1 MKRNI
6 ILIGTMGSGK
16 SHLGRNL
23 AEAKGWQFVDTD
35 RLLERRYNL
44 PIAEMYEKL
53 GEKLFRS
60 AEREILKKVCMY
72 HECIISVGGNFPLDV
87 RTVRYLQR
95 YAYIIGIR
103 ASEYRIVKR
112 VNRRI
117 GKRPTM
123 DYDDVAGFV
132 ETMMQRWKPVYKKCD
147 CVIDTTYGRTENLID
162 SIHET
167 LAREGVEFKKRRPMG
182 VEQHE
187 KYCDSNERR

>member
-1 MKRNI
+1 M
-6 ILIGTMGSGK
+6 
-16 SHLGRNL
+16 
-23 AEAKGWQFVDTD
+23 
-35 RLLERRYNL
+35 ERRYNL
-44 PIAEMYEKL
+44 PIAEVYEKL

-147 CVIDTTYGRTENLID
+147 V
-162 SIHET
+162 S
-167 LAREGVEFKKRRPMG
+167 
-182 VEQHE
+182 
-187 KYCDSNERR
+187 